1 MSLRLAADVLVL
13 VHLSFVVFALL
24 GGLLVAWR
32 TRFAWLHLPAVA
44 WAVWVEASASI
55 CPLTP
60 WENRLRQLAG
70 ESGYPGGFIE
80 HYLIPLIYPVGLTP
94 TIQAQLAIV
103 VIVLNLAIYLAVFA
117 PKLLRRRALRR

>member
-1 MSLRLAADVLVL
+1 MSFRLAADVLVL
-13 VHLSFVVFALL
+13 VHLSFILFALL

-32 TRFAWLHLPAVA
+32 ARLVWLHLPAVA
-44 WAVWVEASASI
+44 WAAWVEASAGI

-60 WENRLRQLAG
+60 WEKRLRQLAG

-80 HYLIPLIYPVGLTP
+80 HYMIPLIYPAALTP
-94 TIQAQLAIV
+94 TIQARLAIV

-117 PKLLRRRALRR
+117 PGLWRRGALRQ